1 MLKVAFLTDAPRV
14 AGSEVWLLS
23 VLPHLPEQGVCP
35 AVFLPAVAALDSFA
49 ERLTAAGLSVTR
61 FERLGD
67 LPALTRDFDV
77 RVMHAWGLLTYA
89 RLFPQLAEPRWA
101 VIHDQLEF
109 FYPLGLRAFYR
120 LGFRLTKGW
129 GMKSASGVLTVSEW
143 ADDWLRRFKLPAS
156 GFVRNGVDV
165 ERFRPASEQER
176 ATLRNGFGF
185 TRFTVL
191 VPGRF
196 VLEKNQWAALRSARH
211 ARDLDF
217 VFVGDMD
224 SALGKLALRFKDLA
238 RLGNVRFLGRRHDMP
253 DLYRAADALLQPTL
267 AENQSLVTLEA
278 MASGLPIITT
288 PIPAQAELVEDGVSG
303 LLVPPAPHLLA
314 LALRRLSVNPKRAR
328 QMGAAARARVLAVHT
343 PEQAAAGLARIL
355 LSAAHSFSQQVAI
368 HKPSQSKEFH
378 HA

>member
-1 MLKVAFLTDAPRV
+1 MLNVAFLTDAPRV

-23 VLPHLPEQGVCP
+23 VLPHLPALGIAP
-35 AVFLPAVAALDSFA
+35 AVFVPVGVALDTFA
-49 ERLTAAGLSVTR
+49 ERLTAAGLPVTR
-61 FERLGD
+61 FERLAE
-67 LPALTRDFDV
+67 LPVLTRDFDL

-89 RLFPQLAEPRWA
+89 HLFPQLAEPRWV

-129 GMKSASGVLTVSEW
+129 GMRSASGVLTVSQW

-156 GFVRNGVDV
+156 GFVKNGVEV
-165 ERFRPASEQER
+165 ERFQPATQQER
-176 ATLRNGFGF
+176 AALRAELGF

-224 SALGKLALRFKDLA
+224 SLLGKLAVQFKRLA
-238 RLGNVRFLGRRHDMP
+238 RLSNVRFLGRRHDMP
-253 DLYRAADALLQPTL
+253 ALYRAADALLQPTL

-314 LALRRLSVNPKRAR
+314 LALLRLSASPERAR
-328 QMGAAARARVLAVHT
+328 QMGAAARARVLAAHT
-343 PEQAAAGLARIL
+343 PQHTAAGLARLL
-355 LSAAHSFSQQVAI
+355 LSAASPVSTQANAS
-368 HKPSQSKEFH
+368 KPSQPKEFH